1 MITWRISYEIRKTI
15 PIRDKA
21 RNGERDAQFRGSDL
35 APELA
40 ALGSAL
46 VGATASREWGGG
58 DDGKRM
64 EKRWKKHIDSDVIW
78 S

>member
-1 MITWRISYEIRKTI
+1 MKSGEKTI

-64 EKRWKKHIDSDVIW
+64 EKTHRFRCYMILEDLLIICF
-78 S
+78 